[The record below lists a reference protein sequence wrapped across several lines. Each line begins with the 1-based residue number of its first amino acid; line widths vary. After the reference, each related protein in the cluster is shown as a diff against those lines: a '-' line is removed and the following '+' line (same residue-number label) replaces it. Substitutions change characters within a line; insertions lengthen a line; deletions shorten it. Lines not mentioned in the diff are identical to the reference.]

1 MLCRKLT
8 FAFGKNRD
16 TIKKVEFRYEDLA
29 AVIVESVAQF
39 GKFGAELDELLGNL
53 ELEIGQGLA
62 DVEHEDLNR
71 KRKLFSL
78 PPVKNAKRT
87 RLRRCDRKGVP
98 QNLAFLAY
106 AGWFSKKLRSYSRAT
121 LMSFLDSMSF

>member
-1 MLCRKLT
+1 MMLRRRLLCRTLT

-78 PPVKNAKRT
+78 PPGKECKT
-87 RLRRCDRKGVP
+87 D
-98 QNLAFLAY
+98 
-106 AGWFSKKLRSYSRAT
+106 
-121 LMSFLDSMSF
+121 